1 MDVNTLLDTFNAHP
15 SGYFLVGFVLGF
27 IMHGFIMHAVSAAF
41 RNKKPSRYQGIK
53 TNASVKR
60 SSAVSE
66 LHEPSFDLPEAVAKT
81 LTPGHLNGMGFDQHR
96 NEI

>member
-15 SGYFLVGFVLGF
+15 SGYFIGGFIVGFV
-27 IMHGFIMHAVSAAF
+27 MHGFVMQAVTAAF
-41 RNKKPSRYQGIK
+41 RNKKPSRYQGII
-53 TNASVKR
+53 TNASAKR

-66 LHEPSFDLPEAVAKT
+66 LQEPSFDLPEAVAKT
-81 LTPGHLNGMGFDQHR
+81 LTPGHLNGLGFDQHR